1 MSDQQQEGNV
11 TDVVQELTDETF
23 QKTID
28 DAATPVIVD
37 FWAAW
42 CGPCRTVGPIVEDLA
57 TTHTGKVTVGKVNVD
72 ENQAT
77 AAKFGIMSIPTLI
90 LFKDG
95 KPVKKIIGVRSKG
108 DLGQSGIVDHGEHD
122 LGVDSAYLRA
132 SLGGIDDDVAGQQ
145 QPDLAFGQQGA
156 LRERRN
162 AGAENDVVVVGLD
175 AELGAQRGRHVDVAQ
190 HAEPFVDQ
198 CGAGALQGLRKR
210 GRNELAYAVRDRHR
224 ILPVPS
230 SRPVFPSCFGGVA
243 RDAPC
248 RSIPLRVSAS
258 SAGAGRRN
266 RLPTAGGVAPRCGS
280 GHTLRLGPVNQRL
293 PG

>member
-11 TDVVQELTDETF
+11 ADVVQELTDETF
-23 QKTID
+23 QKAID

-108 DLGQSGIVDHGEHD
+108 DLE
-122 LGVDSAYLRA
+122 
-132 SLGGIDDDVAGQQ
+132 
-145 QPDLAFGQQGA
+145 
-156 LRERRN
+156 RE
-162 AGAENDVVVVGLD
+162 
-175 AELGAQRGRHVDVAQ
+175 
-190 HAEPFVDQ
+190 F
-198 CGAGALQGLRKR
+198 
-210 GRNELAYAVRDRHR
+210 ELA
-224 ILPVPS
+224 
-230 SRPVFPSCFGGVA
+230 
-243 RDAPC
+243 
-248 RSIPLRVSAS
+248 
-258 SAGAGRRN
+258 
-266 RLPTAGGVAPRCGS
+266 
-280 GHTLRLGPVNQRL
+280 
-293 PG
+293 